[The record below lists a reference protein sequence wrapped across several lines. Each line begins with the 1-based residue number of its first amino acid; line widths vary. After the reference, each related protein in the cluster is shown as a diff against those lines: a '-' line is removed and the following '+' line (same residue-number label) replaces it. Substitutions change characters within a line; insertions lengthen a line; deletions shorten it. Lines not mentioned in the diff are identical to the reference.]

1 MLSDVW
7 SHAGE
12 KTLFDMK
19 PALIT
24 FVPLF
29 AISPDAEALQE
40 KYLTSIK
47 ARIDSEHCLPG
58 LRKQYKLQL
67 ESITARAPSHEI
79 LLLPS
84 TRSSPSE

>member
-19 PALIT
+19 PSLIT
-24 FVPLF
+24 FVPLS
-29 AISPDAEALQE
+29 AISPDAEAIQE
-40 KYLTSIK
+40 KHLTSIK
-47 ARIDSEHCLPG
+47 TRIDAEECLPG

-67 ESITARAPSHEI
+67 ESIMAGAPSHEI
-79 LLLPS
+79 LLLQS
-84 TRSSPSE
+84 IRSFPGE

>member
-1 MLSDVW
+1 MLSDLW

-19 PALIT
+19 PALVT
-24 FVPLF
+24 FVPLS

-40 KYLTSIK
+40 KFLNSIK
-47 ARIDSEHCLPG
+47 ARIDAEDCLPG

-67 ESITARAPSHEI
+67 ESITAQAPSHEI

-84 TRSSPSE
+84 IRSSPGE